1 MGQESL
7 NRGSQ
12 LPGGTKAL
20 RAGWGEASEN
30 HTMSW
35 KSKEFLETVVSDPQC
50 VDFFF
55 LPCPTSQLSQALG
68 TSSEHNSLV
77 LLMLWGGG
85 GEQLGTPEEKQ
96 LLGHWWGGERSKMR
110 ESRLL

>member
-1 MGQESL
+1 MC
-7 NRGSQ
+7 R
-12 LPGGTKAL
+12 
-20 RAGWGEASEN
+20 
-30 HTMSW
+30 
-35 KSKEFLETVVSDPQC
+35 F
-50 VDFFF
+50 FFF

-96 LLGHWWGGERSKMR
+96 LLGHPVGWGAEQDARVKTSVRAKFRRQMWP
-110 ESRLL
+110 